1 MALADQSLWRRG
13 AQMDVHA
20 LIGHRRRWLLSLL
33 AVFAATIA
41 GFGTSAVAQA
51 DNYVSLGDSY
61 VAGPFIPN
69 TIGSPYGCIRS
80 DHNYPHLSAAGIG
93 LSLRDPSCSG
103 ATTDDMTQPQD
114 VDPDGPNPPQFNS
127 LDASSTVVSLTIGGN
142 DIGFSSI
149 AQSCIT
155 YNPFSHPCKD
165 KYDSGGVDQISQRIQ
180 ATAPKV
186 AAVLQGIHSRSP
198 SARVFVVNYPAIF
211 PETGSGCWP
220 QMPISYSDAPYLRA
234 KEQELNQMLST
245 QAAANGATLVSWY
258 AASIGHDACK
268 SSSVRWVE
276 PLVPGNSAAPIHPN
290 LAGMTGA
297 SNVLVAAVR
306 G

>member
-1 MALADQSLWRRG
+1 MH
-13 AQMDVHA
+13 VHA
-20 LIGHRRRWLLSLL
+20 LIGHRRRLLGLL
-33 AVFAATIA
+33 CVLAAIIA
-41 GFGTSAVAQA
+41 GLAASAAARA

-69 TIGSPYGCIRS
+69 PVLPLGCLKS
-80 DHNYPHLSAAGIG
+80 DHNYPHLSAAAIG
-93 LSLRDPSCSG
+93 LPLRDPSCSG
-103 ATTDDMTQPQD
+103 ATTDDMTQPQN

-127 LDASSTVVSLTIGGN
+127 LDPSTKVVSLTIGGN

-149 AQSCIT
+149 AESCIT

-165 KYDSGGVDQISQRIQ
+165 KYNSGGVDQISQRIQ

-186 AAVLQGIHSRSP
+186 AAVLQGIHARSP

-220 QMPISYSDAPYLRA
+220 QMPISFSDAPYLRA
-234 KEQELNQMLST
+234 KEQELNQMLAT
-245 QAAANGATLVSWY
+245 QAAANGASLANWY

-290 LAGMTGA
+290 AAGMVGA
-297 SNVLVAAVR
+297 STVLVAATR